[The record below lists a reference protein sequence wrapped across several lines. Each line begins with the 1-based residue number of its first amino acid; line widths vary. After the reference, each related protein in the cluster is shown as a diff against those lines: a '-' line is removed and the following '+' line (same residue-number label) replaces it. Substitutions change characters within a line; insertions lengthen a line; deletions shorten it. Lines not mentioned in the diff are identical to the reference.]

1 MLWRY
6 LVRPLLFSIDAE
18 PAHHFAMGGYR
29 AVTRIPGVRSCLHAL
44 YHVKD
49 PALHCQLWGLDFPN
63 PIGLGAGFDKRARW
77 FNELAALGFGHVEVG
92 TITAHPQPGNP
103 KPRLFRVPQDQALI
117 NRLGFNNKGCATAA
131 ENLKHQKI
139 RTILGI
145 NIGKSKVTELDEAT
159 ADYLRSFECLFDYA
173 NYFTVN
179 VSSPNTPNLRE
190 LQDKEPLTAL
200 LSALEKKNRT
210 KSQPKP
216 ILLKIAPNLR
226 ELQDRDRLEDL
237 LTALQSRNQE
247 LAQAK
252 AVSPKPI
259 LLKIAPDLTEEQL
272 DDIAEILL
280 DRQLSGLIATNT
292 TIDRSGLKTP
302 QERIEAIGAG
312 GLSGRP
318 LTLRSREVVRGMYR
332 RLGGKVPI
340 IGVGGVFS
348 SDDAWEMMCAG
359 ASLVQVYTGFIY
371 SGPGFVAQINREL
384 SRRLAAEGVSHI
396 HQIVGSAA

>member
-6 LVRPLLFSIDAE
+6 LIRPFLFSIDAE

-29 AVTRIPGVRSCLHAL
+29 AMTRLPGVCSLLHAL

-77 FNELAALGFGHVEVG
+77 FNELAALGFGHIEVG

-103 KPRLFRVPQDQALI
+103 KPRLFRVPQDQGLI
-117 NRLGFNNKGCATAA
+117 NRLGFNNKGCETAA
-131 ENLKHQKI
+131 ENLKHQTI

-145 NIGKSKVTELDEAT
+145 NIGKSKVTELNEAT
-159 ADYLRSFECLFDYA
+159 ADYLRSFERLFDYA

-190 LQDKEPLTAL
+190 LQD
-200 LSALEKKNRT
+200 
-210 KSQPKP
+210 
-216 ILLKIAPNLR
+216 
-226 ELQDRDRLEDL
+226 RDRLEDL
-237 LTALQSRNQE
+237 LTALQLRNVE
-247 LAQAK
+247 MAQAK
-252 AVSPKPI
+252 AVAPKPI

-280 DRQLSGLIATNT
+280 EKKLSGLIATNT

-302 QERIEAIGAG
+302 KERIDAIGAG

-318 LTLRSREVVRGMYR
+318 LTSRSREVVKGMYR
-332 RLGGKVPI
+332 RLGGKIPI
-340 IGVGGVFS
+340 VGVGGVFS
-348 SDDAWEMMCAG
+348 AEDAWEMMCAG

-396 HQIVGSAA
+396 GDIVGSSV